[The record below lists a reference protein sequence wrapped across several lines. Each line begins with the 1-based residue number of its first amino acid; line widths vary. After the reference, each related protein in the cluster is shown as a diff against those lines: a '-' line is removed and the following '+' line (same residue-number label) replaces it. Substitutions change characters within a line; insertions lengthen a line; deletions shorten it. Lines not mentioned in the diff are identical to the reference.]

1 MIVPAKHPPRGI
13 AARVPAWLSSRNDLA
28 FAGVV
33 LAIGLL
39 LRLAWLALAV
49 KLGRV
54 EMKWDEIFV
63 GQQMAAGRGFLFNY
77 YGMFGDP
84 LTPSAF
90 FPPAYVYNVC
100 WLWKLFP
107 SVIGLAL
114 QNVFV
119 SLGAALALFFLARRL
134 FGSATAR
141 LTLALSVV
149 YPPFITRISHGSV
162 VYFKLIFMVLT
173 VMAFQK
179 VWTGSRT
186 RDAVLAGAVAGL
198 LALSTPDAV
207 LYLLAFVL
215 ALTLFGRR
223 AVPRWRAAGVVLA
236 CAALV
241 IAPWT
246 IRNWTI
252 FHEFCLVSANG
263 GFNFYMGNHA
273 GATDEIDFDCI
284 WNLDQRLGGELARA
298 DEIGRERIL
307 YREGLAWIRANP
319 GEAMRHFARRAIT
332 HWGFRPSNL
341 AEMGLLPGSRG
352 TRDLGFAFYLWSYLI
367 SYFLAL
373 ALAIAGLLR
382 CRRRWGEFVPIF
394 LLFLYS
400 MAVATFFVLQTK
412 QRLVK
417 VDGFLLIFAAYFL
430 VDLGRRLGAPRWG
443 VGRTSGVPRPPP
455 DANRVT
461 SP

>member
-1 MIVPAKHPPRGI
+1 M
-13 AARVPAWLSSRNDLA
+13 PAWLGSGSDLA
-28 FAGVV
+28 FVV
-33 LAIGLL
+33 AALAIGLL

-54 EMKWDEIFV
+54 EMVGDEIYV
-63 GQQMAAGRGFLFNY
+63 GQRMAAGQGFSSDY
-77 YGMFGDP
+77 YGMFGG
-84 LTPSAF
+84 LSNPSAF
-90 FPPAYVYNVC
+90 FPPAYVCNVC

-107 SVIGLAL
+107 NVLGLAL
-114 QNVFV
+114 ENVFL
-119 SLGAALALFFLARRL
+119 SLGAALALFILARRL
-134 FGSATAR
+134 FGSASAR

-149 YPPFITRISHGSV
+149 YPPFITRIPHGSV

-179 VWTGSRT
+179 VWAGSRA
-186 RDAVLAGAVAGL
+186 RDAALAGAVAGL

-207 LYLLAFVL
+207 LYLLAFVAAL
-215 ALTLFGRR
+215 ALFGRR
-223 AVPRWRAAGVVLA
+223 AVQRWRRAAVVLG

-246 IRNWTI
+246 IRNWMS

-273 GATDEIDFDCI
+273 GATDEIDFECI
-284 WNLDQRLGGELARA
+284 WKLDRRLGGELARA
-298 DEIGRERIL
+298 DEIGREHIL

-341 AEMGLLPGSRG
+341 AEMGLLPGSKA

-394 LLFLYS
+394 LLFLCS
-400 MAVATFFVLQTK
+400 TAVTTFFVLQTK

-430 VDLGRRLGAPRWG
+430 VDLGQRLGTPPRW
-443 VGRTSGVPRPPP
+443 VP
-455 DANRVT
+455 ANLRSAPV
-461 SP
+461 SS

>member
-1 MIVPAKHPPRGI
+1 MVSAAHQPRGI
-13 AARVPAWLSSRNDLA
+13 AARELVWLGSGSDRR
-28 FAGVV
+28 FVGVA

-49 KLGRV
+49 KLGRI
-54 EMKWDEIFV
+54 EMAWDEIYV
-63 GQQMAAGRGFLFNY
+63 GQQMAAGQGFSSNY

-84 LTPSAF
+84 FTPSAF

-107 SVIGLAL
+107 NVLGLAL
-114 QNVFV
+114 ENVFL

-141 LTLALSVV
+141 LTLALCLV

-162 VYFKLIFMVLT
+162 VYFKLVFMVLT

-179 VWTGSRT
+179 VWTGARA
-186 RDAVLAGAVAGL
+186 RDAALAGAVAGL

-207 LYLLAFVL
+207 LYLLAFVVAL
-215 ALTLFGRR
+215 ALFGRR
-223 AVPRWRAAGVVLA
+223 AVPRWRTAGVVLA

-252 FHEFCLVSANG
+252 FHRLCLVSANG

-273 GATDEIDFDCI
+273 GATDEIDFECI
-284 WNLDQRLGGELARA
+284 GNLDQRLGGELARA

-319 GEAMRHFARRAIT
+319 GEALRHFAGRAIT

-382 CRRRWGEFVPIF
+382 CRRRWGELVPIF

-430 VDLGRRLGAPRWG
+430 VDPGLRLGASLRWG
-443 VGRTSGVPRPPP
+443 RRASEAPP
-455 DANRVT
+455 AA
-461 SP
+461 S

>member
-1 MIVPAKHPPRGI
+1 MPAAHQSRGI
-13 AARVPAWLSSRNDLA
+13 ASRLLECLGSGSDRRFVA
-28 FAGVV
+28 VA

-49 KLGRV
+49 KLGRI
-54 EMKWDEIFV
+54 EMAWDEIYV
-63 GQQMAAGRGFLFNY
+63 GQRMAAGQGFSFNY

-84 LTPSAF
+84 FTPSAF

-107 SVIGLAL
+107 NVLGLAL
-114 QNVFV
+114 ENVFL
-119 SLGAALALFFLARRL
+119 SLGAGLGLFFLARRL

-141 LTLALSVV
+141 LTLALSLV

-162 VYFKLIFMVLT
+162 VYFKLVFMVLT

-179 VWTGSRT
+179 VWAGART
-186 RDAVLAGAVAGL
+186 RDAALAGAVAGL
-198 LALSTPDAV
+198 LVLSTPDAV
-207 LYLLAFVL
+207 LYLLAFAVAL
-215 ALTLFGRR
+215 ALFGPR
-223 AVPRWRAAGVVLA
+223 AVQRWRTAGVVLA

-246 IRNWTI
+246 IRNWTV

-263 GFNFYMGNHA
+263 GFNFYMGNHP
-273 GATDEIDFDCI
+273 GATDEIDFGCI
-284 WNLDQRLGGELARA
+284 WDLDQRLGGELSRA

-319 GEAMRHFARRAIT
+319 GEAMRHFAGRAIA

-352 TRDLGFAFYLWSYLI
+352 TRDPGFAFYLWSYLI
-367 SYFLAL
+367 SYFIAL
-373 ALAIAGLLR
+373 LLAIAGFLR
-382 CRRRWGEFVPIF
+382 CRRRWGEFVPIL

-400 MAVATFFVLQTK
+400 MAVAAFFVLQTK

-417 VDGFLLIFAAYFL
+417 VDGFLLIFAACFL
-430 VDLGRRLGAPRWG
+430 VDLGRRRWTPPGWGRRTPAAPPA
-443 VGRTSGVPRPPP
+443 S
-455 DANRVT
+455 
-461 SP
+461 S